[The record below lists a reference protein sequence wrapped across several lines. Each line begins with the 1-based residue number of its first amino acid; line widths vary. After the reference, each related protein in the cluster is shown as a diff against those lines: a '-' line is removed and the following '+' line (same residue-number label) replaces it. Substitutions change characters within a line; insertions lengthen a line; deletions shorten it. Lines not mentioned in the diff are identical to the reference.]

1 MKIFNRETVKK
12 AVKVA
17 SAGMGACAS
26 VAVKAVLKD
35 QMPEYGK
42 KWQKVVFA
50 IGVGGIGAAVSMK
63 VAKTYEDE
71 YGELVDA
78 VFDAIEEAKAAKEPE
93 IVEDEHGV
101 QVNMVDMLM
110 NRDHHDIEFA
120 TVEEAESALSA
131 FKAQVHNH
139 GYISMWCVFT
149 MIGSKACW
157 TEAFMTHGW
166 TDLEDAYISETFP
179 GRPAVVLPRCVK
191 HERMDEVVEITNP
204 DGSKVYKTNNFRIIQ
219 ATDAEGNDNGR

>member
-42 KWQKVVFA
+42 KWQQVIFA

-93 IVEDEHGV
+93 IVEELGEYGDF
-101 QVNMVDMLM
+101 VNH
-110 NRDHHDIEFA
+110 DHHDIEFDS
-120 TVEEAESALSA
+120 VEEAEGALSA
-131 FKAQVHNH
+131 LKAHVHNH
-139 GYISMWCVFT
+139 GYISIWCAFT
-149 MIGSKACW
+149 MLGWKIGGS
-157 TEAFMTHGW
+157 EELMTHGW

-179 GRPAVVLPRCVK
+179 GRPAVVLPKCVE
-191 HERMDEVVEITNP
+191 HERMDEIVMVIDE
-204 DGSKVYKTNNFRIIQ
+204 DGNNVIKTNNFRIIQ